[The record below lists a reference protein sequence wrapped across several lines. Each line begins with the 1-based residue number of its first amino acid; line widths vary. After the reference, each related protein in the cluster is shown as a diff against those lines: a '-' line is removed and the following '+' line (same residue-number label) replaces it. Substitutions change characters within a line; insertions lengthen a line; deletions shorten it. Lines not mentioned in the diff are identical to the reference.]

1 VAGIFPCKATQFH
14 EPSRTTTTTTTTTNE
29 ITRFRNASPEII
41 DSETEE
47 QMEWKKKK
55 KIFGKKY
62 SISLLLFCPPSL
74 LEPSAF
80 IFRKEF
86 RKFQRLS
93 SDRAETFGRT

>member
-1 VAGIFPCKATQFH
+1 
-14 EPSRTTTTTTTTTNE
+14 
-29 ITRFRNASPEII
+29 
-41 DSETEE
+41 
-47 QMEWKKKK
+47 MEWKKKK